1 MNFICIG
8 ILPECLSVK
17 VSDSLKL
24 ELQTLV
30 SLQVGA
36 GSGTQVLCNK
46 SAHNH
51 EASSPVLELLC
62 PSFSETT

>member
-1 MNFICIG
+1 MYVGVWPTCYVFAV
-8 ILPECLSVK
+8 LLYMVPEGV
-17 VSDSLKL
+17 
-24 ELQTLV
+24 V